1 MTPRSNAGCARL
13 SRSSEVRST
22 GQLPLARII
31 SVAKKTKRL
40 EITCP
45 CCQSRLQVEP
55 STGLVISSQARK
67 PKTSLDEAI
76 GLERERKSRADQLFA
91 QAFQDEKQRHD
102 LLEKKFQEALKVK
115 DELED
120 PVRPLDFD

>member
-1 MTPRSNAGCARL
+1 MTPRSSADCARL
-13 SRSSEVRST
+13 SRSTELRST
-22 GQLPLARII
+22 GRLPLARII

-55 STGLVISSQARK
+55 SSGLVISSQARK

-120 PVRPLDFD
+120 PVRPLEFD

>member
-1 MTPRSNAGCARL
+1 MTPRSNAGCVRW
-13 SRSSEVRST
+13 SRSTELCST
-22 GQLPLARII
+22 DHTPLARII
-31 SVAKKTKRL
+31 PVSKKTKRL

-55 STGLVISSQARK
+55 SSGLVISSQARK
-67 PKTSLDEAI
+67 SKTSLEEAI
-76 GLERERKSRADQLFA
+76 GLEKERKSKADDLFA
-91 QAFQDEKQRHD
+91 QAFQDEKRRHD

-120 PVRPLDFD
+120 PVRPLEFD